1 MIAPVPTAA
10 QIRAARQLLGW
21 KQTDLAAASGL
32 RLIVIKNVERGAL
45 DDPRVSI
52 ITAIE
57 NAFDK
62 AGVVFLD
69 TGQNRGEGPG
79 VRFKGPPPA

>member
-45 DDPRVSI
+45 DPRVSI
-52 ITAIE
+52 IVAIE
-57 NAFDK
+57 NAFDR

-69 TGQNRGEGPG
+69 TGQTRGEGPG
-79 VRFKGPPPA
+79 VRFKSPPPA

>member
-32 RLIVIKNVERGAL
+32 KLIVIKNIERGAL
-45 DDPRVSI
+45 DPRVSVI
-52 ITAIE
+52 AAIE
-57 NAFDK
+57 NAFDR

-79 VRFKGPPPA
+79 VRFKGPPLA

>member
-32 RLIVIKNVERGAL
+32 KLIVIKNVEL
-45 DDPRVSI
+45 
-52 ITAIE
+52 
-57 NAFDK
+57 
-62 AGVVFLD
+62 L
-69 TGQNRGEGPG
+69 
-79 VRFKGPPPA
+79 PPASPIS